1 MFVTVSQSQL
11 AKAVSIVS
19 RAVAPRSTL
28 PITGHVLL
36 ATKAGKL
43 KLAATNLD
51 LAIVTLIDAE
61 VKEEGGMSVPAR
73 LFTDLVGSLP
83 DGQVELRRQKKT
95 PELSVSAPR
104 ASASVKGL
112 DAGEFPAIE
121 ASDAVVLYR
130 VPAQALR
137 QAIDDVIFAAA
148 RDQTRPQL
156 SGLVL
161 RAEGTV
167 LTVVG
172 CDSFRLSV
180 RRVALTAPACGNC
193 PDLIIPRST
202 MLEVARGFGAL
213 DEPVRVAATPSR
225 SQVVFAAS
233 SLQMTT
239 RVIDGAYVDFERV
252 LGQSAQH
259 DVRISAAAADLLR
272 AARFS
277 AIVARD
283 DSNALRIVVTPGLP
297 TAAAAAGGQP
307 AEGTLVFQATAAQVG
322 ENTTEVAARITGPAT
337 NLALDNS
344 YLADVLGAIRSTRL
358 TIGAASGK
366 TLPLLV
372 QPEGAE
378 HTQHVIMPLHRK

>member
-11 AKAVSIVS
+11 AKALGIVS

-61 VKEEGGMSVPAR
+61 VKEAGGMSVPAR
-73 LFTDLVGSLP
+73 LFADLVGSLP
-83 DGQVELRRQKKT
+83 DGQVELRRPKKT
-95 PELSVSAPR
+95 PELSVTATR
-104 ASASVKGL
+104 AAASVKGL
-112 DAGEFPAIE
+112 DSSEFPAIE
-121 ASDAVVLYR
+121 APDAVVLYR
-130 VPAQALR
+130 VPAAALR
-137 QAIDDVIFAAA
+137 QAIDDVVFAAA
-148 RDQTRPQL
+148 KDQTRPQL
-156 SGLVL
+156 SGLLL

-193 PDLIIPRST
+193 PDLIIPRTT
-202 MLEVARGFGAL
+202 MLEVARGFGSL
-213 DEPVRVAATPSR
+213 EEPVRIAATPTR
-225 SQVVFAAS
+225 GQVVFAAS
-233 SLQMTT
+233 ALQLTT

-252 LGQSAQH
+252 LGQTAQH
-259 DVRISAAAADLLR
+259 DVRISTATADLLR

-283 DSNALRIVVTPGLP
+283 DSNALRIAVTPGPANTPPPGESL
-297 TAAAAAGGQP
+297 
-307 AEGTLVFQATAAQVG
+307 AEGTLVFQAAAAQVG
-322 ENTTEVAARITGPAT
+322 ENTTEVAACITGPAT

-358 TIGAASGK
+358 TIGAASGR

-378 HTQHVIMPLHRK
+378 DTQHVIMPLHRK

>member
-11 AKAVSIVS
+11 ARALSVVS

-28 PITGHVLL
+28 PITGHILL
-36 ATKAGKL
+36 ATKPGKL

-73 LFTDLVGSLP
+73 LFADLVSSLP
-83 DGQVELRRQKKT
+83 DGQVELRRPKKT

-104 ASASVKGL
+104 AEASVKGL
-112 DAGEFPAIE
+112 DASEFPAID

-130 VPAQALR
+130 VPAAALR

-148 RDQTRPQL
+148 KDQTRPQL
-156 SGLVL
+156 SGLLL

-193 PDLIIPRST
+193 PDLIIPRTT
-202 MLEVARGFGAL
+202 MLEAARGFGSL
-213 DEPVRVAATPSR
+213 EEPVRIAATPTR
-225 SQVVFAAS
+225 GQVVFATS
-233 SLQMTT
+233 SLQLTT

-259 DVRISAAAADLLR
+259 DIRISTATADLLR

-283 DSNALRIVVTPGLP
+283 DSNALRIAVTPGLP
-297 TAAAAAGGQP
+297 TAATPAGGQS
-307 AEGTLVFQATAAQVG
+307 AEGTLVFQAAAQVG

-337 NLALDNS
+337 SLTLDNS

-358 TIGAASGK
+358 MIGAASGK

-372 QPEGAE
+372 QPEGADD
-378 HTQHVIMPLHRK
+378 TQHVIMPLHRK